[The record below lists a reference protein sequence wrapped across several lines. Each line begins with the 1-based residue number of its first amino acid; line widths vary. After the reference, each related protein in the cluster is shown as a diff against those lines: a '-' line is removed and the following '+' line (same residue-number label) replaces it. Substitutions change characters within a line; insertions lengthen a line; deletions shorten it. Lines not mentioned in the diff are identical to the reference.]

1 MPIALID
8 CNNFYASCEQ
18 LFKPALLGRPVVV
31 LSNND
36 GCVVARSVEARAL
49 GIPMGA
55 PWHTL
60 KELARRH
67 AVVALS
73 SNYALYGDLSDRVM
87 RILSHFSPHQEVYSI
102 DECFL
107 DLTGAR
113 PNPTDCG
120 VLIYREVRRLTGII
134 VGVGLGATKTLAKF
148 ANHCAKKRPEF
159 AGVCPLFEMPSREVD
174 RLLAWAPVDEVWG
187 VGRRLAARLE
197 KQGIGTA
204 LDLKRAAPARI
215 RSGFSV
221 TLERTVRELNGE
233 ACLGLMAGPG
243 QRKQI
248 LSSRSFGVL
257 IGALAPLEE
266 AVAAY
271 ATRAG
276 EKLRRQGLLAGSV
289 GVFLRTNPFRTD
301 LPQHQ
306 GSLTLPLPP
315 TDDTR
320 LLTRA
325 ALRGL
330 HSLYRPGFAYQKAGV
345 CLTDLVPADRQQGDL
360 FADRAQEA
368 RSRALMAAMDAINRA
383 MGSGTV
389 KLLAEGNDPR
399 RAMRA
404 RHRSPRYTTRLDEL
418 PVARTVPLA
427 VEQETLPS

>member
-18 LFKPALLGRPVVV
+18 LFQPALLGRPVVV

-36 GCVVARSVEARAL
+36 GCVVARSAEARAL

-87 RILSHFSPHQEVYSI
+87 RILSRFSPCQEVYSI

-107 DLTGAR
+107 DLGGAQ
-113 PNPTDCG
+113 PNPAACG
-120 VLIYREVRRLTGII
+120 RLIHREIRRLTGIT

-159 AGVCPLFEMPSREVD
+159 AGVCPLFEMPSREAD
-174 RLLAWAPVDEVWG
+174 RLLAWAPVGEIWG
-187 VGRRLAARLE
+187 VGRRLTARLE
-197 KQGIGTA
+197 KQGIVTA
-204 LDLKRAAPARI
+204 LDLKRAAPSRI
-215 RSGFSV
+215 RAAFSV

-243 QRKQI
+243 TRKQI
-248 LSSRSFGVL
+248 LSSRSFGAL
-257 IGALAPLEE
+257 ISALAPLEE

-276 EKLRRQGLLAGSV
+276 EKLRRQQLRAGSI
-289 GVFLRTNPFRTD
+289 GVFLRTNPFRED
-301 LPQHQ
+301 LPQNQ

-320 LLTRA
+320 LLAQT
-325 ALRGL
+325 ALRAL
-330 HSLYRPGFAYQKAGV
+330 RAVYRPGFAYQKAGV
-345 CLTDLVPADRQQGDL
+345 CLTDLVPADRRQGDL
-360 FADRAQEA
+360 FVDAAQEKKS
-368 RSRALMAAMDAINRA
+368 RSLMAAMDAINRA

-404 RHRSPRYTTRLDEL
+404 RLRSPRYTTRLDEL
-418 PVARTVPLA
+418 PVARTEPSA
-427 VEQETLPS
+427 AEQRTLPP